1 MAHKQKGETGDC
13 NKKRRTNRRS
23 RGKKLYIHTNYVY
36 KKTKAGSKAGMIAK
50 EEQNPKAL
58 NTGHFE

>member
-1 MAHKQKGETGDC
+1 MQQ
-13 NKKRRTNRRS
+13 KRRTNRRS

-50 EEQNPKAL
+50 EEQKPKAL